1 MFNKRRLML
10 VNKLMRKLAISDDV
24 FLLYW
29 NHAWVQVITK
39 PIRCEM
45 QIGQIDEVRI
55 VDGF

>member
-1 MFNKRRLML
+1 ML